1 MQLIL
6 ELFCSRWTYL

>member
-6 ELFCSRWTYL
+6 ELYCSRWTYL